1 MAEQGGGSLARLL
14 RATGYSMLG
23 FKAAFR
29 HEQAF
34 RLEVYLLIV
43 LAPLGYWFGRGGVE
57 RALLIGSLIVVPI
70 VELLNS
76 GVEAVV
82 DRIGSDHHELSGRAK
97 DVGSA
102 AVFLSVILVCVVWL
116 LVLGPRY
123 LG

>member
-1 MAEQGGGSLARLL
+1 MAVHGDGGLARLV

-34 RLEVYLLIV
+34 RLEIYLLIL
-43 LAPLGYWFGRGGVE
+43 LAPLGYWFGEDGVE
-57 RALLIGSLIVVPI
+57 RALLIGSLLIVPV

-76 GVEAVV
+76 GLEAVV
-82 DRIGSDHHELSGRAK
+82 DRIGRDQHELSGRAK

-102 AVFLSVILVCVVWL
+102 AVFLSVVLVCVVWL